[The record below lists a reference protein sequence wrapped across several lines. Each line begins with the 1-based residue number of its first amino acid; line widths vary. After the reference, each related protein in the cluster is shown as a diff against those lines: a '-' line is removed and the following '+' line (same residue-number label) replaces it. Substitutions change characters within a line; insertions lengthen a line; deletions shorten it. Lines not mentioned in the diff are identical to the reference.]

1 MLRPEIGE
9 FTGRYGWGPGIQR
22 VVTGA
27 SESPEELLRE
37 QFQTAFP
44 LILRTT
50 PGGRD
55 ELRSKVDPVLQD
67 LVDDLPDRDV
77 VRVTSAQRESSNL
90 WGIDLRSWSTIFEV
104 HDDLGDIAGF
114 VRIQKPAAGMSYIS
128 TVASVGDTRHIERM
142 HDVIVADRRPAAIL
156 FADLEASSAL
166 SRRLPTSE
174 YFALARRLVRA
185 ADQCVVEAG
194 GLVGRHLGDGVTAF
208 FLAEVLGSESAAARA
223 CIEASRSL
231 RAAVDGIARRSD
243 LEPDDILLRFGL
255 HWGSTLYVGLF
266 KTIARSEVTAM
277 GDEVNEAARIEACAT
292 GGRTLASKALV
303 ERLKRDDARDL
314 GLQRKDYTLLG
325 DLPTATDKA
334 RRDAPSIPVCDV

>member
-1 MLRPEIGE
+1 
-9 FTGRYGWGPGIQR
+9 
-22 VVTGA
+22 
-27 SESPEELLRE
+27 
-37 QFQTAFP
+37 
-44 LILRTT
+44 
-50 PGGRD
+50 
-55 ELRSKVDPVLQD
+55 
-67 LVDDLPDRDV
+67 
-77 VRVTSAQRESSNL
+77 
-90 WGIDLRSWSTIFEV
+90 
-104 HDDLGDIAGF
+104 
-114 VRIQKPAAGMSYIS
+114 
-128 TVASVGDTRHIERM
+128 M